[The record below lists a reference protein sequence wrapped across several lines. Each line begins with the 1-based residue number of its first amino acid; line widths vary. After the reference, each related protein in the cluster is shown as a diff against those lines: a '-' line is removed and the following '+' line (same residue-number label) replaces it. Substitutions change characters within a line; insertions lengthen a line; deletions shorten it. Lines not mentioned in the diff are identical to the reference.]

1 MNCPFY
7 MIMCQDTSEPIY
19 FKIGIML
26 NTTKLYSLNDLNVH
40 SRSQGYEKS
49 RTCTV
54 ILLQNVYEAPQML
67 AEVDYVKEMT
77 VKKFCKFG
85 KCRSLEQLLFLL

>member
-1 MNCPFY
+1 

-26 NTTKLYSLNDLNVH
+26 NTAKLYSLNDLNVH

-54 ILLQNVYEAPQML
+54 ILCVQKVYKATQML
-67 AEVDYVKEMT
+67 AEADYVKEMT

-85 KCRSLEQLLFLL
+85 KYRSLEQLLFLL